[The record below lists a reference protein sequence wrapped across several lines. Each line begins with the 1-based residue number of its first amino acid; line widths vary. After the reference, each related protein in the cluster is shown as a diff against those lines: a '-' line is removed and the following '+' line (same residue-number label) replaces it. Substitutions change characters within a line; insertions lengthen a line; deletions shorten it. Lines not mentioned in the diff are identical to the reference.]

1 MGATIAVLL
10 LMAKLI
16 IKVHIKAI
24 LFLIK
29 HFDVTNGL
37 IAGTTFQIMTGNLR
51 INTWIRVGIVIGII
65 AGSILLQHFF
75 KPARIVF
82 GILSSAFLGL
92 IAYGIFQENTTV
104 SPFIPM
110 GIAIGIAA
118 SLNVISWFRID
129 SGKIETDNPV

>member
-37 IAGTTFQIMTGNLR
+37 IAGTT
-51 INTWIRVGIVIGII
+51 
-65 AGSILLQHFF
+65 
-75 KPARIVF
+75 
-82 GILSSAFLGL
+82 
-92 IAYGIFQENTTV
+92 
-104 SPFIPM
+104 
-110 GIAIGIAA
+110 
-118 SLNVISWFRID
+118 
-129 SGKIETDNPV
+129 